1 MVREVTARDGPA
13 AVVRE
18 VTARDGPAFFDPP
31 GPPAG
36 MTDTRVV
43 AICGSLRDESYTRK
57 ALAVAVDEA
66 ERAGADTDL
75 LDLREFDLPV
85 YDADADDAGDAGRL
99 RERVAAA
106 DSVVLGTPV
115 YHASYS
121 SVLKTALD
129 YCGFDE
135 FENTTVGLLCV
146 AGGGF
151 PITSLD
157 HLRSVCRSLNAWVIP
172 HQAALPKARTKFD
185 GGALVDDGDDE
196 RVRTLGRRAV
206 EYANIEPDPACLE
219 SRENVG
225 ATD

>member
-1 MVREVTARDGPA
+1 VVREVTARDGPA